1 MQPLEQISMG
11 VTIALLIIS
20 YAISGQWAWL
30 LMIVGLIVLWLIGTW
45 RAWPDIE
52 TVGFILVVGAAALGS
67 WLELPAW
74 GLSAAVVM
82 GLISWDIGRLRW
94 RLAQMAHRPGLLIA
108 HARRL
113 SLVVI
118 IGLSLVAFAL
128 EITLSL
134 NFLVA
139 LLLGLFM
146 VISLSSLVR
155 RIRLG

>member
-1 MQPLEQISMG
+1 MG
-11 VTIALLIIS
+11 ITIALLMS
-20 YAISGQWAWL
+20 RYAIGGQGAWL
-30 LMIVGLIVLWLIGTW
+30 PMIVGIVALWLIGTW

-52 TVGFILVVGAAALGS
+52 TVGFILVVGAVAVGGWLG
-67 WLELPAW
+67 LPAW
-74 GLSAAVVM
+74 GLGAVVIM
-82 GLISWDIGRLRW
+82 ALISWDMGRLRL
-94 RLAQMAHRPGLLIA
+94 RLAQTAYRPMLLLA

-113 SLVVI
+113 SLVII
-118 IGLSLVAFAL
+118 IGLSLMTVAL

-139 LLLGLFM
+139 LLLGLFT